1 MIWSDYGFLLS
12 KNKFGENSIISEFYT
27 ENHGKIS
34 GIIYGATSKKIRNY
48 LQIGNKFH
56 INYNSKNENKLGY
69 LKIEIEKIL
78 TPLFFEDKKKLSCI
92 VSSMSLVKLLTVEN
106 QSNILIYKL
115 VEDFYSFLE
124 NINWI
129 NKLIFW
135 ELELLKLIGYDLELK
150 NIVKEEIVDSKKLY
164 FVLGNS
170 EKKYIPN
177 FLVEKDYDVVDFNQI
192 FNGLK
197 LVSDYL
203 DKSIL
208 RPNNISHPKS
218 RIDFLNLIKEWS
230 SYFKSFAIL
239 FAK

>member
-1 MIWSDYGFLLS
+1 MLWSDCGYLLS
-12 KNKFGENSIISEFYT
+12 KNKFGENSMIAEFFA

-34 GIIYGATSKKIRNY
+34 GIIYGATSNKIRNY
-48 LQIGNKFH
+48 LQIGNKLH

-69 LKIEIEKIL
+69 LTIEIEKIL
-78 TPLFFEDKKKLSCI
+78 SPLFFEDKKKLSCI
-92 VSSMSLVKLLTVEN
+92 LSSMGLVKLLTVDN
-106 QSNILIYKL
+106 QSNPNIYKL
-115 VEDFYSFLE
+115 IGDFYTILE
-124 NINWI
+124 NKNWI

-150 NIVKEEIVDSKKLY
+150 NIVTEEIIDDKKLY
-164 FVLGNS
+164 FVLNNN

-177 FLVEKDYDVVDFNQI
+177 FLVEKNNEVDDFNQI

-197 LVSDYL
+197 LIGDYL

-218 RIDFLNLIKEWS
+218 RIEFLNVIKE
-230 SYFKSFAIL
+230 
-239 FAK
+239 

>member
-1 MIWSDYGFLLS
+1 MIWSDSGYLLS
-12 KNKFGENSIISEFYT
+12 KNKYGENSVIAEFFT

-69 LKIEIEKIL
+69 LNIEIIKIL
-78 TPLFFEDKKKLSCI
+78 TPLFFENKKKLSCI

-106 QSNILIYKL
+106 QSNINIFYLIG
-115 VEDFYSFLE
+115 DFFEFLE
-124 NINWI
+124 NQNWI

-135 ELELLKLIGYDLELK
+135 ELELLKLIGYGLDLK
-150 NIVKEEIVDSKKLY
+150 RIVKEEIVDNKKNY
-164 FVLGNS
+164 FVLRNN
-170 EKKYIPN
+170 EKKYVPN
-177 FLVEKDYDVVDFNQI
+177 FIVDKDIEVVDFNQI

-197 LVSDYL
+197 LIGDYL

-208 RPNNISHPKS
+208 KPNNISHPKS
-218 RIDFLNLIKEWS
+218 RIEFMNTIKE
-230 SYFKSFAIL
+230 
-239 FAK
+239 

>member
-1 MIWSDYGFLLS
+1 MIWSDQGYLLS
-12 KNKFGENSIISEFYT
+12 KNKLGENSIIADFFT

-34 GIIYGATSKKIRNY
+34 GVIYGATSKKIRNY

-69 LKIEIEKIL
+69 LKIEIETIF

-92 VSSMSLVKLLTVEN
+92 VSSMNLIKLLTVDN
-106 QSNILIYKL
+106 QSNTNIYNLIGN
-115 VEDFYSFLE
+115 FYNFLE
-124 NINWI
+124 NNNWI

-150 NIVKEEIVDSKKLY
+150 NIVNEEFIDNKKLY
-164 FVLGNS
+164 FVSSGN

-177 FLVEKDYDVVDFNQI
+177 FLVENNNDVLEFNQI

-197 LVSDYL
+197 LISDYL

-218 RIDFLNLIKEWS
+218 RIDFLNLIKE
-230 SYFKSFAIL
+230 
-239 FAK
+239 

>member
-1 MIWSDYGFLLS
+1 MLWSDCGYLLS
-12 KNKFGENSIISEFYT
+12 KNKFGENSMIAEFFA

-34 GIIYGATSKKIRNY
+34 GIIYGATSNKIRNY
-48 LQIGNKFH
+48 LQIGNKLH

-69 LKIEIEKIL
+69 LTIEIEKIL
-78 TPLFFEDKKKLSCI
+78 SPLFFEDKKKLSCI
-92 VSSMSLVKLLTVEN
+92 LSSMSLVKLLTVDN
-106 QSNILIYKL
+106 QSNPNIYKL
-115 VEDFYSFLE
+115 IGDFYTILE
-124 NINWI
+124 NKNWI

-150 NIVKEEIVDSKKLY
+150 NIVTEEIIDDKKLY
-164 FVLGNS
+164 FVLNNN

-177 FLVEKDYDVVDFNQI
+177 FLVEKNNEVDDFNQI

-197 LVSDYL
+197 LIGDYL

-218 RIDFLNLIKEWS
+218 RIEFLNVIKE
-230 SYFKSFAIL
+230 
-239 FAK
+239 

>member
-1 MIWSDYGFLLS
+1 MLWSDCGYLLS
-12 KNKFGENSIISEFYT
+12 KNKFGENSMIAEFFT

-34 GIIYGATSKKIRNY
+34 GVIYGATSKKIRNY

-56 INYNSKNENKLGY
+56 INFNSKNENKLGY
-69 LKIEIEKIL
+69 LTVEIEKIL
-78 TPLFFEDKKKLSCI
+78 TPLFFEDKKKLTCI
-92 VSSMSLVKLLTVEN
+92 VSSMGLVKLLTVDN
-106 QSNILIYKL
+106 QSNVNIYKL
-115 VEDFYSFLE
+115 IGDFYIFLE
-124 NINWI
+124 NKNWI

-150 NIVKEEIVDSKKLY
+150 NIVSEEIIDDKKLY
-164 FVLGNS
+164 FVSNNS

-177 FLVEKDYDVVDFNQI
+177 FLVENNNEVDDFNQI

-197 LVSDYL
+197 LISDYL

-218 RIDFLNLIKEWS
+218 RIEFLNSIKE
-230 SYFKSFAIL
+230 
-239 FAK
+239 